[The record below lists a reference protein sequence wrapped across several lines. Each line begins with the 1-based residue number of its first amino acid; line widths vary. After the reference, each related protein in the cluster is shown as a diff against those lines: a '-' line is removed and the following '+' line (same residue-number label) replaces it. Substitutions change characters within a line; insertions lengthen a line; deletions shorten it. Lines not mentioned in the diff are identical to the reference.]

1 MLQTITDAIR
11 NRLVLTFTYSG
22 ITRIVEP
29 HAVGISKAGNLILR
43 CYQTHGGHITPGH
56 VWDLCEVH
64 KMGDLRATGDT
75 FLAPRP
81 GYRRGDKHMT
91 HIYAEL

>member
-43 CYQTHGGHITPGH
+43 CYQTHGGHMDRPEHWRYSSARDYQGQPGLIGIDR
-56 VWDLCEVH
+56 WC
-64 KMGDLRATGDT
+64 
-75 FLAPRP
+75 
-81 GYRRGDKHMT
+81 
-91 HIYAEL
+91 